1 MKNSPYAY
9 HEEIDGEDVTF
20 EIVEPEPT
28 ADTPENG
35 KTEALRPILVAKLV
49 HGGAVTWEREL
60 PWIVAPGAPIE
71 QQVSTARLREMYRWE
86 RRADG

>member
-20 EIVEPEPT
+20 DLVEPEPT
-28 ADTPENG
+28 ANSLESGKADTV
-35 KTEALRPILVAKLV
+35 RPILVAKLV
-49 HGGAVTWEREL
+49 SGGAVLWEGEL
-60 PWIVAPGAPIE
+60 PWVVAPGVPIE

-86 RRADG
+86 RRADA